1 MAIVWKDDG
10 YASWCSGLTAL
21 MPAVV
26 RLNDF
31 RSRPPH
37 LHFTRAELNRL
48 LGLYASRVIRGEW
61 RDYAIHH
68 GPERASFMV
77 FASSKEQ
84 PQFVISKQ
92 AKARTPAQRYVVMS
106 RVENL
111 KTGAT
116 LEDVLTVFDR
126 PIRLVTG

>member
-1 MAIVWKDDG
+1 M
-10 YASWCSGLTAL
+10 S
-21 MPAVV
+21 AVV

-31 RSRPPH
+31 RRRAPH

-68 GPERASFMV
+68 GPDSASFMV
-77 FASSKEQ
+77 FASSHEQ
-84 PQFVISKQ
+84 PQFIISKQ
-92 AKARTPAQRYVVMS
+92 GKSKTSDPGYVVMS
-106 RVENL
+106 RVEKL

-116 LEDVLTVFDR
+116 LDDVLAVFNR